1 MVSNIIKLIPA
12 CVFSDVQFCD
22 IRSGRSS
29 NSARQVVRGEGLT
42 GFPCALERPE
52 KKEFFSRSIWISS
65 IDFSGVTLSPNITA
79 LHDISV
85 LCLGVEPGSVGGAEW
100 GEKHSGT
107 PCCFRRKGGFR
118 SREEEE
124 NQWPLWWNCAKKGS
138 DVGTTWDVHDV
149 GSNTL
154 IVDVF
159 LEIAICYLRACR
171 GKQWASWAHSQ
182 GHHYFN
188 FSLLDETSEDTSN
201 CTMVFFYA
209 GMPFVNHS

>member
-1 MVSNIIKLIPA
+1 MRFQRCSVTLGQGDHQTVPG
-12 CVFSDVQFCD
+12 
-22 IRSGRSS
+22 SG
-29 NSARQVVRGEGLT
+29 ARWGIDGLPLCSGAT
-42 GFPCALERPE
+42 W
-52 KKEFFSRSIWISS
+52 KKEFFSRFIWISS

-79 LHDISV
+79 SHDISG

-124 NQWPLWWNCAKKGS
+124 NQWPLWWNCAKKVQMLAPLEMCMML
-138 DVGTTWDVHDV
+138 DQTW
-149 GSNTL
+149 SNTL

-201 CTMVFFYA
+201 CTMVFFLRRRA
-209 GMPFVNHS
+209 VCES